1 MIPRLSYEL
10 SPVLHWAEG
19 FMTEAESAQARKAMR
34 RTLGGID
41 TTDPRQHRAFLSLV
55 GEPSYRRMDL
65 ERVLPRHLWSHVEK
79 IGAPNPEGDPDR
91 ESLSCSL
98 VAFICVR
105 ALREFPDRKPI
116 LERAIEKERE
126 LGNAFA
132 SLGKHYRKFGRSHG

>member
-1 MIPRLSYEL
+1 
-10 SPVLHWAEG
+10 
-19 FMTEAESAQARKAMR
+19 MTEAESAQARKAMR
-34 RTLGGID
+34 RTLGALD
-41 TTDPRQHRAFLSLV
+41 KTDPRQHKAFLSLV

-65 ERVLPRHLWSHVEK
+65 ERSLPRHLWGHVER
-79 IGAPNPEGDPDR
+79 IGAPDPQGDPDTEAFR
-91 ESLSCSL
+91 CSL

-105 ALREFPDRKPI
+105 ALKDFPDRRVI